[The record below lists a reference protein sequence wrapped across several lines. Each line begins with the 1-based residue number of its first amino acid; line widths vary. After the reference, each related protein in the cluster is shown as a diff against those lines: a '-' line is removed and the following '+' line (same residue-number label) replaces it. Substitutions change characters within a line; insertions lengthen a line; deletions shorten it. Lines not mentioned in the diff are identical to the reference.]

1 MYGQLLAIH
10 SLCLFRTVDYYQMR
24 ARLFA
29 GMKSFWPFLT
39 LKALYQAS
47 MWGRVALT
55 RALLGE

>member
-47 MWGRVALT
+47 MWGRA
-55 RALLGE
+55 ASP